1 MKQYSKEIRKKFRE
15 LAALAYEREMNERLR
30 ELAEKFEKWREKKI
44 TSLEFNEMIHKF
56 HKGTSKWLYGIYNGL
71 SDDFTVARGL
81 AFGYLTEEEVP
92 GETIRE
98 IENLVEFFKEGDMDK

>member
-15 LAALAYEREMNERLR
+15 LAALAYEREMNERLK
-30 ELAEKFEKWREKKI
+30 ELAGKFDEWREKKI
-44 TSLEFNEMIHKF
+44 TGLELNEMIHKF

-81 AFGYLTEEEVP
+81 AFGFLTEEDVP
-92 GETIRE
+92 SEAIWE
-98 IENLVEFFKEGDMDK
+98 IEKLVEFFKEGDMDK